1 FGQSD
6 LAVPSRFLGDIPTG
20 LTDGLNV
27 SRQREQTVRQASSWS
42 WNQGESRQRDRTE
55 RRSWYDGARDDDD
68 DGWYR
73 DPDEV
78 RGRRHGSGQRPRA
91 ESTPLPS
98 GPGYVTSR
106 RRSETPHAGKPAP
119 RAEDGPAFRTGQKVR
134 HARFGDGIV
143 VESK

>member
-1 FGQSD
+1 MD
-6 LAVPSRFLGDIPTG
+6 
-20 LTDGLNV
+20 
-27 SRQREQTVRQASSWS
+27 RQ
-42 WNQGESRQRDRTE
+42 QR
-55 RRSWYDGARDDDD
+55 RRWYDDDDDD

-78 RGRRHGSGQRPRA
+78 RGRRYGSGQRPRA

-106 RRSETPHAGKPAP
+106 RRSEPAPADKPAP
-119 RAEDGPAFRTGQKVR
+119 RAESAPSFRTGQKVR

-143 VESK
+143 VESKVTGDDEEVTVAFKNTGIKKLAASFANLERLD